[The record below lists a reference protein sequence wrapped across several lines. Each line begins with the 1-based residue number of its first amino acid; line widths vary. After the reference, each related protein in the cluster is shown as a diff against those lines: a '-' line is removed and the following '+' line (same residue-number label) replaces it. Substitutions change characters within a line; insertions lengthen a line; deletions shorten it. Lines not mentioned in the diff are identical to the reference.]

1 MKQIKV
7 AQIGTK
13 HVHGR
18 SIFASMKHQ
27 PALFQIL
34 GVAEP
39 DPDRAYFLRE
49 CPTYQDQ
56 PAYSVEELLNL
67 PGLQAVTIE
76 TDEPK
81 LSKYAIMAAEK
92 GLHIHMDK
100 PGGTDPVEFRKL
112 IRTVKEKGVTLS
124 LGYMYRYNPMVQELL
139 AQVKAGEFGD
149 ILSVEAQ
156 MNCLS
161 SLPYREML
169 NAMPGG
175 QMFFLGCHL
184 VDMILQIQG
193 QPERIIPLNRKTR
206 TDGVDAWDFGMA
218 AFCYPTGV
226 SFAKTCACEI
236 GGFGRR
242 QLVVVGTEKTVE
254 LKPLEM
260 TVPGQGIY
268 TEKTEYAVKAWT
280 DLGEHF
286 KTPIFNRYDT
296 MMAEF
301 AAYVRGEKTNP
312 YTPEYELELYKTV
325 LRACGAE

>member
-18 SIFASMKHQ
+18 SIFASMKNQ
-27 PALFQIL
+27 PALFQVL

-39 DPDRAYFLRE
+39 DPDRAYFLTE
-49 CPTYQDQ
+49 CPTYQGY

-76 TDEPK
+76 TDEPN
-81 LSKYAIMAAEK
+81 LCKYAIMAAEK

-100 PGGTDPVEFRKL
+100 PGGTNLSEFRKL
-112 IRTVKEKGVTLS
+112 IRIAKEKGLVLS

-139 AQVKAGEFGD
+139 AQVKAGEFGH

-161 SLPYREML
+161 SPPYREML
-169 NAMPGG
+169 NTMPGG

-184 VDMILQIQG
+184 VDMILQLQG
-193 QPERIIPLNRKTR
+193 QPERIIPLNRKTY

-218 AFCYPTGV
+218 AFCYPRGI
-226 SFAKTCACEI
+226 SFAKTNAAEI
-236 GGFGRR
+236 GGFARR
-242 QLVVVGTEKTVE
+242 QLVVVGTKKTAE
-254 LKPLEM
+254 LKPWETL
-260 TVPGQGIY
+260 VPGGQITTRTDY
-268 TEKTEYAVKAWT
+268 TEEGFHSRETEAYHRYKPMLAAFARMVA
-280 DLGEHF
+280 GE
-286 KTPIFNRYDT
+286 
-296 MMAEF
+296 ME
-301 AAYVRGEKTNP
+301 NP
-312 YTPEYELELYKTV
+312 YTLDYELELYETLLKCCEV
-325 LRACGAE
+325 EQ

>member
-27 PALFQIL
+27 PELFQVL

-49 CPTYQDQ
+49 CPTYQGY

-76 TDEPK
+76 TDEPN
-81 LSKYAIMAAEK
+81 LCKYAIMAAEK

-112 IRTVKEKGVTLS
+112 IRTVKEKSVTLS

-161 SLPYREML
+161 SPPYREML
-169 NAMPGG
+169 NTMPGG

-218 AFCYPTGV
+218 AFCYPRGI
-226 SFAKTCACEI
+226 SFAKTNAAEI
-236 GGFGRR
+236 GGFDRR
-242 QLVVVGTEKTVE
+242 QLVVVGTKKTAE
-254 LKPLEM
+254 LKPWETL
-260 TVPGQGIY
+260 VPGGQITTRTDY
-268 TEKTEYAVKAWT
+268 TEEGFYSRETETYHRYQPMLAAFARMVA
-280 DLGEHF
+280 GE
-286 KTPIFNRYDT
+286 
-296 MMAEF
+296 ME
-301 AAYVRGEKTNP
+301 NP
-312 YTPEYELELYKTV
+312 YTPDYELELYETLLKCCEV
-325 LRACGAE
+325 ER